1 MLGRFGP
8 LIPDL
13 KDWKARRLLRKK
25 VSEIVR
31 LALWNTQERKFL
43 RAEEGKKRRY
53 VFVEHLA
60 ERTRDPIVLRDQL
73 MSGLLG
79 GRDTTSNLL
88 GNLFYVLA
96 RRPEVWQKLKAEI
109 RQIEHQPPTMK
120 DIQGAKYAR
129 NCIQECK
136 NTFSAFFQ
144 SVDIGEMLTWPTA
157 LRLHPVVPINQ
168 RWASKDAVLPCGG
181 DEAKSS
187 VTIPKGSNI
196 YIYVYTMHRRK
207 DVYGEDANE
216 FRPERW
222 EEGLKPGWAFVP
234 FGGGPRLCIGRE

>member
-1 MLGRFGP
+1 MCLIAAFQIAFRNISLGRFGP

-13 KDWKARRLLRKK
+13 KDRKARRLLRKK

-31 LALWNTQERKFL
+31 QALWNTQEKKQL
-43 RAEEGKKRRY
+43 PTEEGKKRRY

-60 ERTRDPIVLRDQL
+60 ERTRDPIVLRDHL

-109 RQIEHQPPTMK
+109 RLIENQPPTSK

-136 NTFSAFFQ
+136 HIFSTSFQ
-144 SVDIGEMLTWPTA
+144 LVDIGKLA
-157 LRLHPVVPINQ
+157 DL
-168 RWASKDAVLPCGG
+168 
-181 DEAKSS
+181 
-187 VTIPKGSNI
+187 
-196 YIYVYTMHRRK
+196 
-207 DVYGEDANE
+207 AN
-216 FRPERW
+216 
-222 EEGLKPGWAFVP
+222 
-234 FGGGPRLCIGRE
+234 